1 MCGTMF
7 YSYWSESLPHAV
19 VGRFV
24 MIYAPPIYEFCII
37 ISVVQYLVFVIGIDY
52 IIYIAMAFELGWLLC
67 RKFASQDLQAS

>member
-1 MCGTMF
+1 M
-7 YSYWSESLPHAV
+7 
-19 VGRFV
+19 

>member
-1 MCGTMF
+1 MF

-19 VGRFV
+19 VGRFM
-24 MIYAPPIYEFCII
+24 MIYAPPHIRLLHIS
-37 ISVVQYLVFVIGIDY
+37 SVVQYLVFVICIDY